1 MGTFLL
7 SFQGDTIKEFQQHLN
22 RERKKKNEEE
32 EVPRSFWS
40 KVSFV
45 NLRVLSG

>member
-1 MGTFLL
+1 MPLA
-7 SFQGDTIKEFQQHLN
+7 SAVVKHLN
-22 RERKKKNEEE
+22 RERKKNEEEEEEE